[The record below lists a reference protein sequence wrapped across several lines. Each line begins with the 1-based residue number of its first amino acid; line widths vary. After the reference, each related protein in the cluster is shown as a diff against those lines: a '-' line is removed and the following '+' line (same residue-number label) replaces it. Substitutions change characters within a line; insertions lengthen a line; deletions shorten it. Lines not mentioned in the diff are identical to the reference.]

1 MSTNRITYRLVVR
14 ESPLRER
21 YDALLA
27 TLQNL
32 HFEVEPEGR
41 DLYLTLSHKGLQLLL
56 ERRAEFEAALG
67 AYDDIIMEYPQ
78 IQVVVIPSEEEGAG

>member
-1 MSTNRITYRLVVR
+1 MATDRTTYRLVVK

-27 TLQNL
+27 TLEDL

-41 DLYLTLSHKGLQLLL
+41 DLYLTPSSEGLQLLI
-56 ERRAEFEAALG
+56 ERRTEFEAALA
-67 AYDDIIMEYPQ
+67 AYDDIMEYPH
-78 IQVVVIPSEEEGAG
+78 IQTVVAPPKEEDAG

>member
-1 MSTNRITYRLVVR
+1 MATNRLTYRLVVR

-27 TLQNL
+27 TLQDL

-41 DLYLTLSHKGLQLLL
+41 DLCLTPSPEGLQLLI
-56 ERRAEFEAALG
+56 ERRTEFEATLA
-67 AYDDIIMEYPQ
+67 AYDDIIMEYPF
-78 IQVVVIPSEEEGAG
+78 IQTVVMPFEEEGAG